1 MYHEEDADLSI
12 IQGRKVAIIGYGSQ
26 GHAHA
31 LNLRDS
37 GVDVRVGLKDGSPS
51 RAKAEAEGL
60 RVVSV
65 AEAVKES
72 TVIMILAP
80 DHLQRHIYTDSILPN
95 LKDGDAL
102 FFGHGF
108 NIRFGYIKPTASV
121 DVCMV
126 APKGPGHLVRREYAA
141 GRGVPVIVAVEQD
154 STGNAWP
161 LTLSYA
167 KAIGGLRAGGILTTF
182 TEETETDLFGEQ
194 SVLCGG
200 ASQLVMY
207 GFEVLTEAGYQPE
220 VAYFECLHELKLIV
234 DLMYEG
240 GIAKQRWSVSDTA
253 EFGDYVSG
261 PQAAQRVAKPIVLI
275 AEELSPATLEALGP
289 DFEVVN
295 CDGANRA
302 ELLAALAKGVDAVLI
317 RSATKMDA
325 EAIAAAKGLKVIAR
339 AGVGLDNVDIP
350 AATAAGVMVV
360 NAPTSNI
367 VSAAELAIALLMA
380 SARFVSPAHAALRNG
395 KWARSKYTGAEIFEK
410 TLGIVGFGRIGQ
422 LVAHRMQAF
431 GMDVVAYDPYLQ
443 PARAAQLGVRLVEL
457 DELLKVSDFIT
468 IHLPKTKE
476 TANLIGVEAL
486 KKVKSTVR
494 IINAARGGVL
504 DEAALF
510 DAITEGRVAG
520 AGLDVFST
528 EPCTDSPL
536 FTLDQVV
543 ATPHL
548 GASTDEAQERAG
560 IAVAVSV
567 RKALAGEL
575 VPDAVNV
582 KGGAIHEEIRPSLPL
597 VEKMAQIAT
606 AIAGEAP
613 VSMDLT
619 VKGEIS
625 EHDSSILATSAL
637 KGALLGCG
645 LLDVTYVNA
654 PALAAERG
662 VTSSVTTDPESP
674 EYRSMISLRAAL
686 ADGKIVTVDG
696 TLMGIRKV
704 EKIIAI
710 DSFDLDLP
718 PTENLL
724 FLRYSDKPGVV
735 GAVGNALGKAGIN
748 IAGMQVARSSAGGNA
763 LMALTVDSQISDEL
777 ITSVKKETGAELVRS
792 VTLVG

>member
-1 MYHEEDADLSI
+1 VTI
-12 IQGRKVAIIGYGSQ
+12 TKKV
-26 GHAHA
+26 
-31 LNLRDS
+31 
-37 GVDVRVGLKDGSPS
+37 
-51 RAKAEAEGL
+51 
-60 RVVSV
+60 
-65 AEAVKES
+65 
-72 TVIMILAP
+72 
-80 DHLQRHIYTDSILPN
+80 
-95 LKDGDAL
+95 
-102 FFGHGF
+102 
-108 NIRFGYIKPTASV
+108 
-121 DVCMV
+121 
-126 APKGPGHLVRREYAA
+126 
-141 GRGVPVIVAVEQD
+141 
-154 STGNAWP
+154 
-161 LTLSYA
+161 
-167 KAIGGLRAGGILTTF
+167 
-182 TEETETDLFGEQ
+182 
-194 SVLCGG
+194 
-200 ASQLVMY
+200 
-207 GFEVLTEAGYQPE
+207 
-220 VAYFECLHELKLIV
+220 
-234 DLMYEG
+234 
-240 GIAKQRWSVSDTA
+240 
-253 EFGDYVSG
+253 
-261 PQAAQRVAKPIVLI
+261 AQRVAKPIVLI

-367 VSAAELAIALLMA
+367 VSAAELAISLLMA
-380 SARFVSPAHAALRNG
+380 SARFISPAHAALRNG

-457 DELLKVSDFIT
+457 DELLKISDFIT

-476 TANLIGVEAL
+476 TANLIGVDAL
-486 KKVKSTVR
+486 SKVKPSVR

-520 AGLDVFST
+520 AGLDVFAT

-613 VSMDLT
+613 VSFQLT

-637 KGALLGCG
+637 KGALLACG
-645 LLDVTYVNA
+645 LSDVTYVNA
-654 PALAAERG
+654 PALAVERG
-662 VTSSVTTDPESP
+662 VTSSVATDPESP
-674 EYRSMISLRAAL
+674 EYRNMISLRAAL
-686 ADGKIVTVDG
+686 ADGKSVTVDG

-710 DSFDLDLP
+710 DGFDLDLP

-735 GAVGNALGKAGIN
+735 GAVGNALGKSGIN
-748 IAGMQVARSSAGGNA
+748 IAGMQVARNAAGGEA
-763 LMALTVDSQISDEL
+763 LMALTVDSLISDEL
-777 ITSVKKETGAELVRS
+777 IAAVKKETGANVVRS